1 MGMYQ
6 PADDTVKSLFDLS
19 GKVSAVTGGVRG
31 IGLAA
36 AQGLAEA
43 GSDVA
48 LIYNSASADLVKE
61 VATKL
66 ANKTRVKVRTYQ
78 SDVRN
83 KADITRVI
91 ELIAD
96 DFGRLDIVVPNSG
109 VALYSPA
116 EDFDEQ
122 AYRNTLGVNLDGAFF
137 TAQAAANVFKRL
149 VKEKKIRQGKI
160 IFTAS
165 VSSIIVNYPQKQAPY
180 NASKAGVVQLA
191 KCLAVE
197 WADFARV
204 NCLSPGYIETD
215 LLSTHPKE
223 WRDRWF
229 SMIPSERLCQTYEL
243 KGTYVYLA
251 SDASSYMT
259 GAELVVDGAVSF
271 DSPSHLFHVQL
282 IGLLSSHSLN
292 C

>member
-1 MGMYQ
+1 MYQ
-6 PADDTVKSLFDLS
+6 PADNTVKKLFDLS
-19 GKVSAVTGGVRG
+19 GNVSAVTGGVRG
-31 IGLAA
+31 IGYAA

-48 LIYNSASADLVKE
+48 LIYCSAPAEVVQD

-66 ANKTRVKVRTYQ
+66 AQSTGVKVRTYQ
-78 SDVRN
+78 ADVRV
-83 KADITRVI
+83 KTQITRVI
-91 ELIAD
+91 ESIAE

-109 VALYSPA
+109 IAQYGAA
-116 EDFDEQ
+116 EDFTER
-122 AYRNTLGVNLDGAFF
+122 AYRDTLGVNLDGAFF

-149 VKEKKIRQGKI
+149 VGENKIKQGNI

-165 VSSIIVNYPQKQAPY
+165 VSSTIVNYPQKQAPY
-180 NASKAGVVQLA
+180 NASKAGLVQLA

-197 WADFARV
+197 WASFARV
-204 NCLSPGYIETD
+204 NCVSPGYIETD
-215 LLSTHPKE
+215 LLSAHPKE

-251 SDASSYMT
+251 SEASSYMT
-259 GAELVVDGAVSF
+259 GAELIVDGAVS
-271 DSPSHLFHVQL
+271 V
-282 IGLLSSHSLN
+282 LSLHFF
-292 C
+292 